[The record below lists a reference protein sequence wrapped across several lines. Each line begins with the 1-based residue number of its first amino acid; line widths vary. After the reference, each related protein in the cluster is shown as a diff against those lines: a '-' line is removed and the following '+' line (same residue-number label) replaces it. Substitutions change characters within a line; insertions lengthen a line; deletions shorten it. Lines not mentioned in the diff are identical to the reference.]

1 MVEDLQERSNV
12 ETCRKPGGIVTSKFL
27 DFCGKRMFKH
37 DLDIVVFDNSDA
49 MLIVRGFSRAKRLES
64 MLFD

>member
-1 MVEDLQERSNV
+1 M
-12 ETCRKPGGIVTSKFL
+12 TSKFL

-64 MLFD
+64 MLID